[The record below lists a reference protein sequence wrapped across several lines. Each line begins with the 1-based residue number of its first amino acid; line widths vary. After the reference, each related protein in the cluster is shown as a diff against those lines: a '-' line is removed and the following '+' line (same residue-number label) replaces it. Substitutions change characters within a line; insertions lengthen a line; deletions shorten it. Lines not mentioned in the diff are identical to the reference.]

1 MLIVVSPAKKLD
13 YDTGVP
19 VKDHTMPEMLDQSQQ
34 LINILKEYSPQR
46 IAKLMGLS
54 DNLAGLNAARFGE
67 WCLPFTED
75 NARQAVLAFKG
86 DVYAGMDAY
95 SFKKSDFNFAQ
106 KHLRILSGLYGLLRP
121 LDLIQPYRL
130 EMGTKLANDQGKNL
144 YDFWGSDIT
153 DAINQGFAGLKQKHP
168 TLINLAS
175 NEYFKSVK
183 KAGLDCSVV
192 TPVFKDEKAGNFKV
206 VGIYAKRA
214 RGLMVNYIVKQRIKN
229 PEDIKG
235 FDTEGYAFNSAMS
248 SEKEWVFIRKESD
261 RK

>member
-13 YDTGVP
+13 YETDVP
-19 VKDHTMPEMLDQSQQ
+19 IKEHSMPSMLDQSQQ
-34 LINILKEYSPQR
+34 LIDILKGYSPQQV
-46 IAKLMGLS
+46 AQLMGLS

-67 WCLPFTED
+67 WSVPFTEQ

-95 SFKKSDFNFAQ
+95 AFKKSDFNFAQ

-130 EMGTKLANDQGKNL
+130 EMGTKLSNEKGKNL
-144 YDFWGSDIT
+144 YDFWGGDIT
-153 DAINQGFAGLKQKHP
+153 DAINSDFVSLKNKQP

-175 NEYFKSVK
+175 TEYFKSVRK
-183 KAGLDCSVV
+183 KALNCSVI
-192 TPVFKDEKAGNFKV
+192 TPVFKDEKAGAFKI

-214 RGLMVNYIVKQRIKN
+214 RGLMVNYIVKNRVKE

-235 FDTEGYAFNSAMS
+235 FDIEGYCFNNAMS
-248 SEKEWVFIRKESD
+248 TDSEWVFIRKESD